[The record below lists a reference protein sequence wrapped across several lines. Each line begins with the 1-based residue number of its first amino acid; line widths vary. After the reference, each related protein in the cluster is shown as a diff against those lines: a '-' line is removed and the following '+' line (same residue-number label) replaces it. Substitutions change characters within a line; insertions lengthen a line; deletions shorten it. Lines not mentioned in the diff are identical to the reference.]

1 MQTPQEILEPA
12 ALYLGIF
19 LIGLIPMFLFNV
31 FASILRGLGDS
42 RSPLR
47 YLAYATVLNIV
58 LDPIMIFGVG
68 PIPAL
73 GIKGVA
79 LATVISQ
86 TLSAVLLLVQM
97 VRNTDLIS
105 LERSAWR
112 LDGGLIVKMFRI
124 GIPAGLQTMIVSF
137 SMIILAAI
145 VNGFGPTVVA
155 SFGAAQRLDQFAFMP
170 ALSVSFAVTALVGQN
185 LGAGK
190 YEHVRE
196 ILRWGNILTGAIT
209 AVVTLVVILA
219 PTPLLA
225 VFTRDTGVL
234 SRGRVLLA
242 DRGPLLHSA
251 RPHVYGDGRVP
262 RRRRYR
268 RFADHQLYHHVGCAA
283 AIGDHARTRIW
294 LGHRRSVGV
303 DHREHRAGSCAHVR
317 LLRHRPLEEV
327 CGGRAT
333 LVAPKS
339 GRPETIGRPLRIWPP
354 LSPFAQRGCHRLSDL
369 LADSEQLVVFP
380 ARDERASDPILI

>member
-1 MQTPQEILEPA
+1 MATTTMVAQYRGAGDDAQVKRTVANSLIAITVLGLVSTIVGIALRTEILQWMQTPQEILEPA

-190 YEHVRE
+190 YER
-196 ILRWGNILTGAIT
+196 RPGD
-209 AVVTLVVILA
+209 
-219 PTPLLA
+219 PPLGQHPYGS
-225 VFTRDTGVL
+225 DY
-234 SRGRVLLA
+234 RGRHTRRDL
-242 DRGPLLHSA
+242 GPDTVACGVH
-251 RPHVYGDGRVP
+251 PW
-262 RRRRYR
+262 
-268 RFADHQLYHHVGCAA
+268 
-283 AIGDHARTRIW
+283 TR
-294 LGHRRSVGV
+294 
-303 DHREHRAGSCAHVR
+303 AC
-317 LLRHRPLEEV
+317 
-327 CGGRAT
+327 
-333 LVAPKS
+333 
-339 GRPETIGRPLRIWPP
+339 
-354 LSPFAQRGCHRLSDL
+354 
-369 LADSEQLVVFP
+369 
-380 ARDERASDPILI
+380 